1 MAANDIVIAG
11 AIFPDVPKIL
21 LPVNGGGTAAYTDVS
36 DTTAAAADVASGKY
50 FYTSQGVK
58 TEGTASGGGGTT
70 WETVYHD
77 TVSVVDWG
85 DAHNYVY
92 IPGFRSTYGDFVL
105 GDTYRVTWNNV
116 QYVVVGYWDSIV
128 SDPSVCL
135 GELSNEPFAGQVN
148 YSGDLIF
155 ITNDSASTVFAL
167 TIEHQVSG
175 GGSTL
180 ITKTI
185 TANGTYDAEDDD
197 ADGYSEVTVA
207 LPTGTAGTPTATK
220 GSVSN
225 HSISVTP
232 SVTNTAG
239 VISGGTIN
247 GTAVTVS
254 ASELVSGSETKTSN
268 GTYDVTNL
276 AQLVVNVSGGSGLVY
291 ETGTYTP
298 ASDTARPTISFANNH
313 STTPAFVMMSD
324 TSSQSTLSNNSC
336 VYFSFDDPYRAFN
349 SGFPYSTSAL
359 RYENIT
365 YIYKGTGSSI
375 SSGASQTQYSSDNT
389 SSSSSS
395 YSRYWVTESN
405 FKPYANSSSRYW
417 RSGRTYKWIA
427 VWAPT
432 S

>member
-1 MAANDIVIAG
+1 MSKNITLMG
-11 AIFPDVPKIL
+11 ASYSDVPSVV
-21 LPVNGGGTAAYTDVS
+21 LPQTGGGTATFTDVS

-70 WETVYHD
+70 WETVYQGSL
-77 TVSVVDWG
+77 SVTSYEDGHYYALYNPW
-85 DAHNYVY
+85 
-92 IPGFRSTYGDFVL
+92 TEQFVQ
-105 GDTYRVTWNNV
+105 GSVWRVTWNNV
-116 QYVVVGYWDSIV
+116 QYVCTATFDGTSVGLDDYTLG
-128 SDPSVCL
+128 DPGIIEQTSS
-135 GELSNEPFAGQVN
+135 GNNEPF
-148 YSGDLIF
+148 F
-155 ITNDSASTVFAL
+155 IGRVFTDRLFVAASQSQTVSL
-167 TIEHQVSG
+167 KLEKQVS

-207 LPTGTAGTPTATK
+207 IPAGTAGTPTATK

-298 ASDTARPTISFANNH
+298 ASDESQPTISFANTH
-313 STTPAFVMMSD
+313 STRPFHVLIVD
-324 TSSQSTLSNNSC
+324 TTETIPDSNYVYMWSIINWYDMYSKGIVISNTQTNYARTL
-336 VYFSFDDPYRAFN
+336 
-349 SGFPYSTSAL
+349 
-359 RYENIT
+359 
-365 YIYKGTGSSI
+365 YIYKTSGNFT
-375 SSGASQTQYSSDNT
+375 SSGNTISNLTGASNLCMPYYLS
-389 SSSSSS
+389 
-395 YSRYWVTESN
+395 ESGFYPYFGGTTRK
-405 FKPYANSSSRYW
+405 FK
-417 RSGRTYKWIA
+417 SGKTYKWIA
-427 VWAPT
+427 VWKPT
-432 S
+432 T